1 MIAAQHC
8 PAVAEV
14 DHTATTTT
22 TDGGLETFLVLPVTG
37 VEMFI
42 LELPGKTRL
51 LAYLTLPWR

>member
-1 MIAAQHC
+1 MIAPQHR
-8 PAVAEV
+8 PAAVEV

-42 LELPGKTRL
+42 LELPGKIRL
-51 LAYLTLPWR
+51 LTNLALPWR